1 MPLHV
6 HDTDTVAVFLAGGT
20 VRSIE
25 EDGTASDA
33 TYAYKD
39 VRFRPAG
46 RVHREVVVDG
56 SPRAYLFEL
65 KY

>member
-1 MPLHV
+1 MV
-6 HDTDTVAVFLAGGT
+6 MARRTI
-20 VRSIE
+20 RSID

-33 TYAYKD
+33 TYACKD

-56 SPRAYLFEL
+56 SPRACLFEIQD
-65 KY
+65 